1 MDEKLTVQE
10 LITVLKQ
17 VSSFDAGEPYTIERY
32 GNQFLLQKSDIDEL
46 LAYIEALE
54 EKVKGI

>member
-17 VSSFDAGEPYTIERY
+17 VSSFDAGKPYAIECY

-46 LAYIEALE
+46 LAYIEELE
-54 EKVKGI
+54 EKAKGV

>member
-1 MDEKLTVQE
+1 MEEKLTVQE

-17 VSSFDAGEPYTIERY
+17 VSSFDAGEPYSIECY

-46 LAYIEALE
+46 LAYIEELE
-54 EKVKGI
+54 GKVKEV